1 MRISK
6 PSPSMFVACA
16 ALVLSATGAAGATG
30 LISGSQIKN
39 HSIHRIKLAADA
51 IPKAGARG
59 ATGAAGAPGVAG
71 PAGLTGGFDPSKVKY
86 VLGPDVTV
94 APGNSGTADAYCPT
108 GAVELG
114 GGLLTDA
121 RLIFSGSPT
130 TGGHGWEVTVYNDL
144 TVGADVS
151 AYAVCGSA

>member
-1 MRISK
+1 
-6 PSPSMFVACA
+6 
-16 ALVLSATGAAGATG
+16 
-30 LISGSQIKN
+30 
-39 HSIHRIKLAADA
+39 
-51 IPKAGARG
+51 
-59 ATGAAGAPGVAG
+59 
-71 PAGLTGGFDPSKVKY
+71 VKD

-94 APGNSGTADAYCPT
+94 APGNSGTADAYCPA

-121 RLIFSGSPT
+121 RLIFSGSPI